1 MLEFNVNDAAALLGY
16 LTLLVGFVALG
27 SAGLAFIQ
35 SIPDRLRLRAQTC
48 IINHDDDES
57 RQGPCNG
64 YPRPECPQLYPQ
76 EPVKFR
82 VQRVRPQDFFYEL
95 GPDGHITDAVELNED
110 HTAVVAEYHERTQP
124 EEYAAYDVALRA
136 AADREGVIPHCDSNV
151 LHAPGRCDYCD
162 RGFADLQEFRLL
174 HGINFTGESD
184 PTKLP
189 CPATAKRPV
198 ETIERWGGNVAKQN
212 TDWSPEHE
220 DDDELPVCD

>member
-1 MLEFNVNDAAALLGY
+1 MLEFNVNDAATLLGY
-16 LTLLVGFVALG
+16 LTLLVGFAVLG

-35 SIPDRLRLRAQTC
+35 SIPDRLRYRVRTC
-48 IINHDDDES
+48 TITHDEPS
-57 RQGPCNG
+57 ACNG
-64 YPRPECPQLYPQ
+64 WPREGDCPIYEP
-76 EPVKFR
+76 EPVKIR
-82 VQRVRPQDFFYEL
+82 LVRSVRPQDFFYEL
-95 GPDGHITDAVELNED
+95 GPDGRITDAVELNED
-110 HTAVVAEYHERTQP
+110 HTAVVAEYHERPQP

-151 LHAPGRCDYCD
+151 LHAPGRCVYCD

-184 PTKLP
+184 PAKLP

-212 TDWSPEHE
+212 ADWLPEIE
-220 DDDELPVCD
+220 DAPNVCD

>member
-1 MLEFNVNDAAALLGY
+1 MQFDINTAAALLGY
-16 LTLLVGFVALG
+16 ITLLVGFAVLG

-35 SIPDRLRLRAQTC
+35 SIPARLRLRAQQ
-48 IINHDDDES
+48 DEPS
-57 RQGPCNG
+57 
-64 YPRPECPQLYPQ
+64 Y
-76 EPVKFR
+76 FR

-95 GPDGHITDAVELNED
+95 GPDGRITDAVELNED
-110 HTAVVAEYHERTQP
+110 HTAVVAEYHERPQP

-151 LHAPGRCDYCD
+151 LHAPGRCVYCD

-184 PTKLP
+184 PAKLP

-198 ETIERWGGNVAKQN
+198 ETIERWGGNVAKQSA
-212 TDWSPEHE
+212 DWLPEIE
-220 DDDELPVCD
+220 DAPNVCD

>member
-1 MLEFNVNDAAALLGY
+1 MQFDINTAAALLGY
-16 LTLLVGFVALG
+16 ITLLVGFAVLG

-35 SIPDRLRLRAQTC
+35 SIPARLRLRAQQ
-48 IINHDDDES
+48 DEPS
-57 RQGPCNG
+57 
-64 YPRPECPQLYPQ
+64 Y
-76 EPVKFR
+76 FR

-95 GPDGHITDAVELNED
+95 GPDGRITDAVELNED
-110 HTAVVAEYHERTQP
+110 HTAVVAEYHERPQP

-151 LHAPGRCDYCD
+151 LHAPGRCVYCD

-184 PTKLP
+184 PAKLP

-212 TDWSPEHE
+212 ADWLPEIE
-220 DDDELPVCD
+220 DAPNVCD